1 MITPC
6 DSWGLNP
13 LISPVNPHFLPVKS
27 PMDLF
32 SLVNSAFS
40 KINSAFWVWFLACMP
55 GLLERFQ
62 TLRSQRQRLHL
73 PLRVPRLP
81 ELGPGG
87 PGKWYDSFEQW
98 LLKPRWWNPFGD
110 YTTLHIL
117 AGWWLGTFFIFPYI
131 GNVIIPTDYI
141 IFFRGVNHQ
150 PVGGYKNPIG
160 MTQSGFW
167 TLLSWGGFR
176 GSSEVHGWDTNRS
189 PREPNTRQQNLQ
201 MTQLT
206 VINGNIKWDE
216 LSPITKLI
224 YICTIM

>member
-1 MITPC
+1 MMLLSFDDEIWLNHPTSMITPC

-131 GNVIIPTDYI
+131 GNVIIPTDYNN
-141 IFFRGVNHQ
+141 IFQRGQ
-150 PVGGYKNPIG
+150 PP
-160 MTQSGFW
+160 T
-167 TLLSWGGFR
+167 SWG
-176 GSSEVHGWDTNRS
+176 
-189 PREPNTRQQNLQ
+189 L
-201 MTQLT
+201 
-206 VINGNIKWDE
+206 
-216 LSPITKLI
+216 
-224 YICTIM
+224 